1 MKNLFLSTVTSK
13 EWEAVWMFGGAL
25 TLFALLLVWAYQHE
39 KRRSLRFRVNRLMLR
54 VSNNTYHY
62 PVGWED
68 PFKAR
73 IYMMGQFDQVDSWP
87 LKLYEEASIRHR
99 PNQWILEIVV
109 GRQYV
114 YFLNLMHWHNS
125 ECGGQIQTI
134 ESRKILE
141 AQDSALRTLRIWMP
155 DEFGTAPADS
165 AKHLS
170 DALRE
175 VFRLDK
181 YGSAYHY
188 QYEYLRCQ
196 MRELIKDP
204 ECMTGPVPVARWAI
218 DLADRAFA
226 DDHKP
231 DLRAVA

>member
-1 MKNLFLSTVTSK
+1 
-13 EWEAVWMFGGAL
+13 MFGGTL
-25 TLFALLLVWAYQHE
+25 TLFALLLVWAYQHQ

-54 VSNNTYHY
+54 VSNMSYEY
-62 PVGWED
+62 PFNSQD
-68 PFKAR
+68 PVQAR
-73 IYMMGQFDQVDSWP
+73 IYMMDQFNQVGSWP

-99 PNQWILEIVV
+99 PNQWILEVDL
-109 GRQYV
+109 GNRYV

-155 DEFGTAPADS
+155 DEFGTTRADS
-165 AKHLS
+165 AKHLL

-204 ECMTGPVPVARWAI
+204 ECMTGPVPVARWAL
-218 DLADRAFA
+218 DLADQAFA

-231 DLRAVA
+231 DLRAVVREYLEREGIAVP